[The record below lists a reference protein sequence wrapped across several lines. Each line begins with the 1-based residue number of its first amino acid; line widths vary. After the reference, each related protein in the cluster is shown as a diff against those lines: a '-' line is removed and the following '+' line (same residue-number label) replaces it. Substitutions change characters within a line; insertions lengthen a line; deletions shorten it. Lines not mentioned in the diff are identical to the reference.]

1 MKANLMVSSWQFMLR
16 WLLSSC
22 VCLSK
27 NPHMSHS
34 TNNEYIAVFY
44 GGVGHHIQE
53 LGEDNLAAFYKV
65 GI

>member
-1 MKANLMVSSWQFMLR
+1 MAKLIVSSWRSMLR

-22 VCLSK
+22 VCIFREFYTF
-27 NPHMSHS
+27 NS
-34 TNNEYIAVFY
+34 TYTVQIAVYY

-65 GI
+65 RL